1 MAIIAI
7 MCDNRPNASS
17 SKATFNK
24 DLFPVSAKRLQAAP
38 AQPARPSPA
47 TAAVRPSAA
56 ARPPDLGSPAGMS
69 VADEIQALS
78 GDPNFMT
85 SLARGLAVI
94 RGFSQQRRRMS
105 IAQLSLRTGI
115 PRAAVR
121 RCLYTLGKLGYV
133 GSEDGRA
140 FALRP
145 QILALGHAYLSSVPL
160 VMAAQPVLDQVSGAI
175 HESCSLAILDG
186 DEILYVARSSS
197 STRIMS
203 IDLGVGSRLPAHCT
217 SMGRVLLAGMAPD
230 ELAAYMRRVKLVPYT
245 SRTVVTKEKLGEVIA
260 SVRLNEYALVDQELE
275 IGLRSIAVP
284 VKDYRERVAAAI
296 NVSVQAPRV
305 STTEMEK
312 TVLPA
317 LRTAATELG
326 MLLA

>member
-1 MAIIAI
+1 MPPKRSIA
-7 MCDNRPNASS
+7 AA
-17 SKATFNK
+17 ATSEVAAVAPSPT
-24 DLFPVSAKRLQAAP
+24 LLPGVAAP
-38 AQPARPSPA
+38 RAKPVVA
-47 TAAVRPSAA
+47 TTTPSAA
-56 ARPPDLGSPAGMS
+56 E
-69 VADEIQALS
+69 EIQAMS

-133 GSEDGRA
+133 SSEDGRM
-140 FALRP
+140 FALKP
-145 QILALGHAYLSSVPL
+145 QILSLGHAYLSSVPL
-160 VMAAQPVLDQVSGAI
+160 VMAAQPILDQVSESI

-186 DEILYVARSSS
+186 EEILYVARSTA

-217 SMGRVLLAGMAPD
+217 SMGRVLLAGID
-230 ELAAYMRRVKLVPYT
+230 EPEFATFLRRVKLTPYT
-245 SRTVVTKEKLGEVIA
+245 NRTTVTKEALAATIERARKQQ
-260 SVRLNEYALVDQELE
+260 YAVVDQELE

-284 VKDYRERVAAAI
+284 VKDFRDRVAAAI
-296 NVSVQAPRV
+296 NVSVQASRV
-305 STTEMEK
+305 SIVEMEK
-312 TVLPA
+312 TFLPA
-317 LRTAATELG
+317 LRTAAEELG
-326 MLLA
+326 MLLG

>member
-1 MAIIAI
+1 M
-7 MCDNRPNASS
+7 P
-17 SKATFNK
+17 
-24 DLFPVSAKRLQAAP
+24 AKRLPPTPRPRAGNDANELALPATPGKVTLAAP
-38 AQPARPSPA
+38 
-47 TAAVRPSAA
+47 TT
-56 ARPPDLGSPAGMS
+56 
-69 VADEIQALS
+69 ADEIQSLS

-133 GSEDGRA
+133 ASEDGRS

-145 QILALGHAYLSSVPL
+145 QILSLGHAYLSSVPL
-160 VMAAQPVLDQVSGAI
+160 VMAAQPVLDQVSAAI

-186 DEILYVARSSS
+186 DEILYVARSSA

-217 SMGRVLLAGMAPD
+217 SMGRVLLAGMPAD
-230 ELAAYMRRVKLVPYT
+230 DLAAFLRRVKLAPFT
-245 SRTVVTKEKLGEVIA
+245 PRTLVAKDRLAEAIAVVG
-260 SVRLNEYALVDQELE
+260 RQQYALVDQELE

-284 VKDYRERVAAAI
+284 VKDFRVRVAAAI
-296 NVSVQAPRV
+296 NVSVQATRV
-305 STTEMEK
+305 SVAEMEK
-312 TVLPA
+312 TFLPA
-317 LRTAATELG
+317 LRAAADELG
-326 MLLA
+326 MMLA